1 MRSESKEN
9 KKGEAV
15 EVNESK
21 ARGGE
26 MGDYPI
32 VGRSLAMEHIRLDI
46 SRLAKTD
53 DDVLIIGES
62 GVGKGAVARNIY
74 LQGLAEGE
82 QKPFVSINLSVVD
95 DRELEAILFGFD
107 RGVEGLPYTSKRGIF
122 EQANGGTVLIEEV
135 EEASFRNQ
143 MKILN
148 FIDERKT
155 RRIGGDANERVS
167 IRLILTMKEDPSIL
181 LEKRKLLEDFKDRLA
196 EFERMDIA
204 PLRQHPEDIPHL
216 VKHFAA
222 EICKEL
228 GIGDLVVDINAI
240 DVLVRQQWKENIR
253 ELKAVVDK
261 CVLFSN
267 EGRFM
272 LPPELVDEKTEVVK
286 MINNI
291 VAGQE
296 FVLDKSLDVIEKGII
311 ERALERFGFNQSK
324 AAQFLGMTEQTFRY
338 KLKRLGIASARARA

>member
-1 MRSESKEN
+1 MRSESKET
-9 KKGEAV
+9 KKE
-15 EVNESK
+15 EVIEQSK
-21 ARGGE
+21 TRGGD
-26 MGDYPI
+26 MGEYPI

-46 SRLAKTD
+46 SRLARTSE
-53 DDVLIIGES
+53 DVLIIGES

-74 LQGLAEGE
+74 LQGLSDGE
-82 QKPFVSINLSVVD
+82 PKPFVSINLSVVD

-122 EQANGGTVLIEEV
+122 EQANGGTVVIEEV

-181 LEKRKLLEDFKDRLA
+181 LEKRKLLEDFKDRLP

-204 PLRQHPEDIPHL
+204 PLRQHPEDIPYL

-228 GIGDLVVDINAI
+228 GIGELVVDVNAI

-338 KLKRLGIASARARA
+338 KLKRLGIASARSRA